1 MCVCLCSLS
10 YESVPPPL
18 GAKAL
23 VNILSTLGQRTTQ
36 QCVPEDPC
44 PACLYP
50 LIWTEGNQADPV
62 NNTERG
68 HGKPQRLLDAFVSGH
83 QGHRG
88 LSSDCR
94 VGNQPNGGTIK
105 MIKDAG

>member
-1 MCVCLCSLS
+1 M
-10 YESVPPPL
+10 
-18 GAKAL
+18 
-23 VNILSTLGQRTTQ
+23 NILSTLGQRTAQ

-68 HGKPQRLLDAFVSGH
+68 HGKPQRLLDVFVSGH

-88 LSSDCR
+88 LSNDCR
-94 VGNQPNGGTIK
+94 VRNKPYGGTIK